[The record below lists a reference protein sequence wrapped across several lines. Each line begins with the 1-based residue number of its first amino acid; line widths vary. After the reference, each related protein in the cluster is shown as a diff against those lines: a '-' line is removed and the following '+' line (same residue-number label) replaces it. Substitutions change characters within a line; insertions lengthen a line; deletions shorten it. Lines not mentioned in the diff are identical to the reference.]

1 MMTKELRTKIAYTI
15 AWLLY
20 TLGVKSI
27 AKLPETKKLYA
38 KAMAARWCD
47 KEDRKF
53 CELAFYKLYNYDIA
67 KYLRQN
73 EVPLIL
79 SLALYDVERGD
90 HLLTT
95 VRAYVEKGVLP
106 TELGI
111 LTGKIDIERII
122 PTVAGIL
129 KAVGDVTPELL
140 AAIWQIIASR
150 SKTLPPL
157 QTIRDNVILNTVLS
171 EMERRGYVV
180 KDGER
185 YKLTDKGRTIAAD
198 VWIPLE
204 VERLKS
210 FKYVTPAFYVVL
222 NASNGLV

>member
-1 MMTKELRTKIAYTI
+1 MA
-15 AWLLY
+15 
-20 TLGVKSI
+20 VK
-27 AKLPETKKLYA
+27 
-38 KAMAARWCD
+38 WCD
-47 KEDRKF
+47 KKDRKF
-53 CELAFYKLYNYDIA
+53 CEHAFYKLYNYNIA

-106 TELGI
+106 IELGVF
-111 LTGKIDIERII
+111 TGKIDIQRII

-140 AAIWQIIASR
+140 VAIWQIIASR

-157 QTIRDNVILNTVLS
+157 QTLRDNVILNAVLS
-171 EMERRGYVV
+171 EMERRGCS
-180 KDGER
+180 K
-185 YKLTDKGRTIAAD
+185 K
-198 VWIPLE
+198 
-204 VERLKS
+204 
-210 FKYVTPAFYVVL
+210 
-222 NASNGLV
+222 

>member
-1 MMTKELRTKIAYTI
+1 VA
-15 AWLLY
+15 
-20 TLGVKSI
+20 TLHSRSEKHREV
-27 AKLPETKKLYA
+27 ARDKKLYA

-47 KEDRKF
+47 KKDRKF

-79 SLALYDVERGD
+79 SLALYDVEHGD

-95 VRAYVEKGVLP
+95 VRTYVEKGVVP

-111 LTGKIDIERII
+111 LTGKIDIEQII

-140 AAIWQIIASR
+140 VAIWQIIASR

-157 QTIRDNVILNTVLS
+157 ETIRDNVILNAVLS
-171 EMERRGYVV
+171 EMERRGYV
-180 KDGER
+180 
-185 YKLTDKGRTIAAD
+185 I
-198 VWIPLE
+198 
-204 VERLKS
+204 
-210 FKYVTPAFYVVL
+210 
-222 NASNGLV
+222 

>member
-20 TLGVKSI
+20 TLRVKGN
-27 AKLPETKKLYA
+27 ATLPDVKRLYA
-38 KAMAARWCD
+38 KAMAAKWCD
-47 KEDRKF
+47 KKDRKF

-95 VRAYVEKGVLP
+95 VKAYVEKGVLP
-106 TELGI
+106 IELGV

-157 QTIRDNVILNTVLS
+157 ETIRDNVILNAVLS
-171 EMERRGYVV
+171 EMERRGYVI
-180 KDGER
+180 KDGKQ
-185 YKLTDKGRTIAAD
+185 YKLTDKGRAIAAD
-198 VWIPLE
+198 VQISLE
-204 VERLKS
+204 VEKLKS
-210 FKYVTPAFYVVL
+210 FKYVNPAFYAVL
-222 NASNGLV
+222 NA

>member
-1 MMTKELRTKIAYTI
+1 MTKELRTKIAYTI

-20 TLGVKSI
+20 TLGVKGN
-27 AKLPETKKLYA
+27 AKLPEIKQLYA

-47 KEDRKF
+47 KKDRKF
-53 CELAFYKLYNYDIA
+53 CKLAFYKLYNYDIA

-111 LTGKIDIERII
+111 LTGKIYLEQII

-129 KAVGDVTPELL
+129 KAVGDVTPGLL

-157 QTIRDNVILNTVLS
+157 ETIRDNVILNAVLS
-171 EMERRGYVV
+171 EMEKRGYVV
-180 KDGER
+180 KDGEQ
-185 YKLTDKGRTIAAD
+185 YKLTEKGRAIAAG

-204 VERLKS
+204 LEKLKS

-222 NASNGLV
+222 NA

>member
-20 TLGVKSI
+20 TLGVKSV
-27 AKLPETKKLYA
+27 AKLPEIKNYTQRLWRLGGVIKKY
-38 KAMAARWCD
+38 
-47 KEDRKF
+47 RKF

-111 LTGKIDIERII
+111 LTGK
-122 PTVAGIL
+122 
-129 KAVGDVTPELL
+129 
-140 AAIWQIIASR
+140 
-150 SKTLPPL
+150 
-157 QTIRDNVILNTVLS
+157 
-171 EMERRGYVV
+171 
-180 KDGER
+180 
-185 YKLTDKGRTIAAD
+185 
-198 VWIPLE
+198 
-204 VERLKS
+204 
-210 FKYVTPAFYVVL
+210 
-222 NASNGLV
+222 